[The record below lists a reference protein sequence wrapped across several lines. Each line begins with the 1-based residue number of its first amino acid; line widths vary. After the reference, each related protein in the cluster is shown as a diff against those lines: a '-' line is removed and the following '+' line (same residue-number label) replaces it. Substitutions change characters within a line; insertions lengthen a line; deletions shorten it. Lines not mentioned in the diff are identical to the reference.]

1 MGILSNIIV
10 TLAPVAVGVGIG
22 YYISRKDSI
31 VSKSDDSG
39 TPNEQLQGQEDAE
52 TYAKAPSQNPNTG
65 SLQAN
70 TDSAGGNGFPPNREQ
85 PNSTPNA
92 TSTQAYQ
99 VENITAHNEKNDSE
113 NMGTQDIEVDSG
125 PTSYQNTDVDA
136 VPIPAQCKPRHIE
149 KHDAI
154 LLYAEDDRRLVKRI
168 QQELMSNLGIDDLSI
183 VLYEEFAP
191 DVQSHFKTMEQLFCR
206 CRFLFVVVTSN
217 FREDSLTRYQHEIA
231 LTDSIRNP
239 SRNERVVPVWAEAGA
254 QNLLHELSVLK
265 GIDFSGDEVNF
276 GMFKSVFDHGRKNI
290 HL

>member
-22 YYISRKDSI
+22 YYISRKDSLI
-31 VSKSDDSG
+31 SKSDDSG

-52 TYAKAPSQNPNTG
+52 TSVKAPSQNPDSG

-70 TDSAGGNGFPPNREQ
+70 TDSAGGNGCPPNREQ
-85 PNSTPNA
+85 PNSTPSA
-92 TSTQAYQ
+92 TSTHAYR
-99 VENITAHNEKNDSE
+99 EGNITVHNDINDSE
-113 NMGTQDIEVDSG
+113 NDIEEDSE
-125 PTSYQNTDVDA
+125 PTSYQNTNVDA
-136 VPIPAQCKPRHIE
+136 VLIPAQCKPQHIE

-154 LLYAEDDRRLVKRI
+154 LLYAEEDRRLVKRI
-168 QQELMSNLGIDDLSI
+168 QQELMSNLGIDDLSV

-191 DVQSHFKTMEQLFCR
+191 DVRSHFKTMEQLFCR

-276 GMFKSVFDHGRKNI
+276 QMFKSVFDHGRKNI